1 MCHSQ
6 DFVRERTLLSAGLL
20 DLGCN
25 TDANQSVVWLELL
38 ESLWGIVDEGET
50 GGLATTELGLET
62 ENVDL
67 LLAGLVQLSELGA
80 ELVLGDVGAGWV
92 EDIPTRMLGPLLY
105 PVLPT
110 LPSLASAPEHLHD
123 HLLPAQERVADEL
136 ARPQSNWLL
145 TVGHVCGMC
154 R

>member
-1 MCHSQ
+1 M
-6 DFVRERTLLSAGLL
+6 RERTLLSAGLL

-38 ESLWGIVDEGET
+38 EGLWGIVDEGET
-50 GGLATTELGLET
+50 GSLATTELSLET

-67 LLAGLVQLSELGA
+67 VLAGLVQLSELGA
-80 ELVLGDVGAGWV
+80 ELVLGDVGAVWV
-92 EDIPTRMLGPLLY
+92 EDVPMRMLGSLLY
-105 PVLPT
+105 PVFPM
-110 LPSLASAPEHLHD
+110 LPSLVSAPGHLHN

-145 TVGHVCGMC
+145 TVGHVCGRC